1 MPSIANEPAVSAPQ
15 ANPASPSTGPT
26 APSLF
31 PGPPSPAP
39 HRQPHEHRQHYS
51 PPPHYS
57 PPQHYSYAYS
67 PPLAAGSPT
76 SALGF
81 ISTSPPAPMAL
92 TPVSASSV
100 SGSGFAMIG
109 AQIIGPGVVSSHG
122 PAFAY
127 YGSPSLSGSP
137 PQSPLVQQLPPL
149 VSAGT
154 LPGVRDYEPAHI
166 PARPHLGAPIVLDMG
181 CSAEAVDSRNVYIRN
196 LPEECTDSVLVRMA
210 SPYGIIE
217 SSKSIIHE
225 VTGKCKGY
233 GFVKYRTADQ
243 AERAIEAFNAQGL
256 QSTLA
261 KDSFKS
267 KLKRLQDR
275 SSANVYV
282 SNLSPDID
290 EAGLVELI
298 KPHPVVSARILRDTL
313 TGQHKGAGFARMPD
327 RDTALLVIEK
337 LKNIRLVNAPGP
349 LQPRIAD
356 SEGQKQLKKQVN
368 GEGGRFD
375 DVLVRSGATSPIVWS
390 PVLVYS
396 PAGSPPAPP
405 PHGFDLLPAQR
416 QMSTSPAEQRYV
428 GAMPIHH
435 HLQQASYSATP
446 GMYAI
451 PSAHYA
457 GYASS
462 GYASPVGFGSPMG
475 YASPGYASPG
485 YASPAGYTS
494 PNGYASPGYASPNG
508 YESPQ
513 MPASPQLAYTHQMPY
528 GVYRVQN
535 DMPPQSM
542 QPMGHSGDYDEDVAD
557 QL

>member
-1 MPSIANEPAVSAPQ
+1 MPSIANEPTVSAPQ

-31 PGPPSPAP
+31 PGPPPPPPAP

-51 PPPHYS
+51 PPPPHYS

-67 PPLAAGSPT
+67 PTLAAGSPT

-100 SGSGFAMIG
+100 NGSGFAMIG

-149 VSAGT
+149 ASAGT
-154 LPGVRDYEPAHI
+154 LPGARDYEPAHI

-196 LPEECTDSVLVRMA
+196 LPEECTDSVLARMA

-313 TGQHKGAGFARMPD
+313 TGQHKGAGFAR
-327 RDTALLVIEK
+327 
-337 LKNIRLVNAPGP
+337 
-349 LQPRIAD
+349 
-356 SEGQKQLKKQVN
+356 
-368 GEGGRFD
+368 
-375 DVLVRSGATSPIVWS
+375 
-390 PVLVYS
+390 
-396 PAGSPPAPP
+396 
-405 PHGFDLLPAQR
+405 
-416 QMSTSPAEQRYV
+416 
-428 GAMPIHH
+428 
-435 HLQQASYSATP
+435 
-446 GMYAI
+446 
-451 PSAHYA
+451 
-457 GYASS
+457 
-462 GYASPVGFGSPMG
+462 
-475 YASPGYASPG
+475 
-485 YASPAGYTS
+485 
-494 PNGYASPGYASPNG
+494 
-508 YESPQ
+508 
-513 MPASPQLAYTHQMPY
+513 
-528 GVYRVQN
+528 
-535 DMPPQSM
+535 
-542 QPMGHSGDYDEDVAD
+542 
-557 QL
+557 